1 MRLVVM
7 AICALVVAGVFA
19 AMFVS
24 IWSTRLRIDT
34 HLPALRQ
41 AVAMELVWAAIPCL
55 MILAAAVPAV
65 IAIVSAHTSD

>member
-1 MRLVVM
+1 MRLVILGM
-7 AICALVVAGVFA
+7 CALVATGVFA

-24 IWSTRLRIDT
+24 IWSTRHRDDA
-34 HLPALRQ
+34 HPPALRQ
-41 AVAMELVWAAIPCL
+41 SVAMELVWAAIPCL